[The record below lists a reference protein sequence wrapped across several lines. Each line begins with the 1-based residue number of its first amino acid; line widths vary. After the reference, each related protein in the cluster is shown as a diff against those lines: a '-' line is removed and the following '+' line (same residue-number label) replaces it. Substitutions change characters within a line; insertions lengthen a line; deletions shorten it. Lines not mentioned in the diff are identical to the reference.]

1 MKRISI
7 LIITAILTAIL
18 SSCQTGR
25 ELEQLQR
32 LHEGYGPDMSGNEA
46 VTDDDVLDRGPE
58 RGGTLKLFTTKP
70 DTLNPILTTNSYMAD
85 ILGFIYES
93 MTRLDKNQKAVP
105 VLADK
110 WTVSDDGLIWEFH
123 MRDGIQWH
131 DGEPFTAY
139 DVEFTI
145 QTILNPSIKSPY
157 KSMLLNVSQCVA
169 TDSST
174 VRIALKKPNS
184 FMPEMM
190 SFPIIPR
197 HQFLTVDVLT
207 ASRDLEPVGTGPYRF
222 VSYDADDKIMLT
234 LNEGWWYMDVDET
247 LKSNGMYIEN
257 IHANIFGKIED
268 AMGAFLSGD
277 VDVAGIGISEYH
289 KYMERTDLT
298 IKKYTSRNYEF
309 ISMNLNDPVLSDIY
323 ARQAIALV
331 IDREKIISEVLKGAA
346 VEAELPILP
355 ECWLEDAKGSIEG
368 KNSGSDGINT
378 PDPDMEGNT
387 PDSDAAGTPDEVL
400 TLGGWKKNE
409 QGYYKVIKG
418 SRRYLT
424 LELLVNSNNSLRVKA
439 AEMIRGQLEE
449 AGIKASVVQLSWKD
463 MMTRINSGKYKMA
476 LLGCRIPQI
485 PDISFMYSDGYLP
498 YASSTG
504 YSEAY
509 NISGYESMDVDEYIS
524 GFFSENSATVK
535 KEVYKAL
542 KARVLQDCPYIGL
555 YFLQDAMVYSK
566 HVKGNMIPDTWN
578 RFYDIYHWY
587 KPVP

>member
-331 IDREKIISEVLKGAA
+331 IDRERS
-346 VEAELPILP
+346 
-355 ECWLEDAKGSIEG
+355 
-368 KNSGSDGINT
+368 
-378 PDPDMEGNT
+378 
-387 PDSDAAGTPDEVL
+387 
-400 TLGGWKKNE
+400 
-409 QGYYKVIKG
+409 
-418 SRRYLT
+418 
-424 LELLVNSNNSLRVKA
+424 
-439 AEMIRGQLEE
+439 
-449 AGIKASVVQLSWKD
+449 
-463 MMTRINSGKYKMA
+463 
-476 LLGCRIPQI
+476 
-485 PDISFMYSDGYLP
+485 
-498 YASSTG
+498 
-504 YSEAY
+504 
-509 NISGYESMDVDEYIS
+509 
-524 GFFSENSATVK
+524 
-535 KEVYKAL
+535 
-542 KARVLQDCPYIGL
+542 
-555 YFLQDAMVYSK
+555 
-566 HVKGNMIPDTWN
+566 
-578 RFYDIYHWY
+578 
-587 KPVP
+587 